1 MSFFLVLIPSLG
13 RRTRA
18 GQSRVVPQET
28 TPECG
33 SRAPLMECM
42 KILNILAKDLHE
54 EAKCIRSEISEIH
67 DSFGAESNGQSE
79 ARHQLIELSKYV
91 RILEYRL
98 KQVNCS
104 ICELNWDASFRW
116 SCPLCFPVQKS
127 DEMPIGKTR
136 TTLT

>member
-1 MSFFLVLIPSLG
+1 MLFIKSVGYYCLKLKSATYITKFNSKLKG

-18 GQSRVVPQET
+18 GQSRVVPQENNAD
-28 TPECG
+28 CG

-54 EAKCIRSEISEIH
+54 EAKCIRSEICEIH

-98 KQVNCS
+98 KQVKQIEPNS
-104 ICELNWDASFRW
+104 H
-116 SCPLCFPVQKS
+116 V
-127 DEMPIGKTR
+127 
-136 TTLT
+136 

>member
-1 MSFFLVLIPSLG
+1 MLFIKSVRYYCLKLKISTYIIRNLTVNFKG

-18 GQSRVVPQET
+18 GQSRVMPQENNT
-28 TPECG
+28 DCG

-54 EAKCIRSEISEIH
+54 EAKCIRSEICEIH

-98 KQVNCS
+98 KQVNC
-104 ICELNWDASFRW
+104 INL
-116 SCPLCFPVQKS
+116 
-127 DEMPIGKTR
+127 IH
-136 TTLT
+136 